1 MQHDVFTYIIEAG
14 RNLKINTPGITDFS
28 QIKTQAEQRA
38 DCVFMQSDYP
48 NGWHIEI
55 EQYVDRIVLYSNKPL
70 IQNDDGSFDLPAE

>member
-38 DCVFMQSDYP
+38 DCGFYAVRLSQRMA
-48 NGWHIEI
+48 H
-55 EQYVDRIVLYSNKPL
+55 
-70 IQNDDGSFDLPAE
+70 